1 MRNIR
6 AIASISEKAKIR
18 SYTYNSISRNA
29 LFIKRSNG
37 LALQNTSS
45 WFSSSA
51 QDDKKS
57 KASLRDTVNRLKEES
72 GSNESNGSTSSE
84 TSYEMF
90 VKLADAWS
98 SFRTGV
104 SEAWTELIHSNKPK
118 DINKKIHDVK
128 PPSAAD
134 DDNAAADKY
143 EGTTAIMIVNEEDHL
158 NAFERMQKRLSEAPV
173 IQSILSAGEDL
184 YEKTGAKKIKEKI
197 DHAKE
202 DAREAFETSQ
212 NPWVYRVSS
221 IYETITE
228 ESESAMAERKLQEL
242 DPEFS
247 LEQFKINAVEVTL
260 PKFMKLFLEGKVKD
274 LKPHLGEAVY
284 NKFAAEAR
292 ARKKEGVYV
301 DTNVL
306 GIMNSEI
313 LSCSP
318 GTVDNDSPIILMHF
332 MCQQINCVRKYET
345 GEIVEGSEDDIK
357 AYSYVAAFQREYNEE
372 NGELNWKIIEFMM
385 NGAIAYL

>member
-18 SYTYNSISRNA
+18 SYTYSISRNA

-57 KASLRDTVNRLKEES
+57 KDSLRDTVNRLKEES
-72 GSNESNGSTSSE
+72 GSNESKSSTSSE
-84 TSYEMF
+84 TSNEMF

-98 SFRTGV
+98 SFRAGV

-332 MCQQINCVRKYET
+332 MCQQINCVRKSET

-372 NGELNWKIIEFMM
+372 SGELNWKIIEFMM

>member
-1 MRNIR
+1 MRSIR
-6 AIASISEKAKIR
+6 AIASIYQNSNIRRHTYGFSKNVIIR
-18 SYTYNSISRNA
+18 SNA
-29 LFIKRSNG
+29 P
-37 LALQNTSS
+37 ALQNTSS
-45 WFSSSA
+45 WFSTSGK
-51 QDDKKS
+51 QDKS
-57 KASLRDTVNRLKEES
+57 KASLRDTVDRLKKES
-72 GSNESNGSTSSE
+72 GSNDSTTADKSSE
-84 TSYEMF
+84 TSNEIY
-90 VKLADAWS
+90 VKLADTWS
-98 SFRTGV
+98 SFRSGL
-104 SEAWTELIHSNKPK
+104 SEAWTELINSNKPK

-128 PPSAAD
+128 PPSMED

-158 NAFERMQKRLSEAPV
+158 NAFERMQKRLSEAPI

-184 YEKTGAKKIKEKI
+184 YERTGAKKVKEKM
-197 DHAKE
+197 DHVKE

-221 IYETITE
+221 VYETITE

-242 DPEFS
+242 DPDFS

-306 GIMNSEI
+306 GIMNSDI

-332 MCQQINCVRKYET
+332 MCQQINCVRKSET

-372 NGELNWKIIEFMM
+372 TGELNWKIIEFMM